1 MAGPATGLNVL
12 ANPLLA
18 TLAPDQQQS
27 LMQLQQQQ
35 AIGQAMLGQGLQPL
49 DTSNRQVGGM
59 GYQISPLE
67 GASKLLNAY
76 LGNKLM
82 MGSLGKQAQIM
93 SSMYGNLFYG
103 QPQQGGV
110 PAAPADSSQSL
121 SVPQPA
127 GADTATMQGPSGGMG
142 LGQPT
147 PVQLGQAMG
156 AQSPQAASSGAG
168 PLTLPGYTPQQSMQ
182 IYATLGPQEYGKLL
196 EARTAPTDATR
207 MAWAAGADPRTA
219 NADALFKTNFVA
231 PITGTGIFRDAR
243 TMKPVAFNPS
253 VPDGATPLFDASGNV
268 AAMQAVPGAAGVAS
282 TMAAARTAGE
292 GSQLP
297 YAGVDAQGNPLP
309 VTSRTAAANQGPAPG
324 GAPTLPGIFVQQE
337 SSGGK
342 TAPDNPY
349 QIQQGTFKQYARAGE
364 SWTNPADRSAVAQRV
379 LASYHQKYGGDLG
392 RIATAYFSGEGNV
405 APTGSPTPFVKN
417 TADANGKTVAS
428 YVGDILGRAGGSG
441 FGAGAGGPIYASA
454 PLGAGAKASADA
466 TNQSNELS
474 TKWTALEKANSEA
487 QSVVSNLQN
496 IRTLAVKAATGPQSD
511 RLNYVNGLL
520 SLAGSEKATDMV
532 TANDLLTKYSNQI
545 VARLGQGDGK
555 GGGMGSDA
563 ARAILQ
569 SAYPNSHMTAQ
580 AINEAADNLVGAAQ
594 MTQAKARLL
603 APLRNANDSAGYTN
617 KELAFDQSADP
628 RIFQYANIKDPAARQ
643 AFAKNLIQQD
653 PTIPQK
659 IQALQ
664 QLGVFK

>member
-1 MAGPATGLNVL
+1 MAGPAMGLNVL

-18 TLAPDQQQS
+18 TLPPDQQQS

-35 AIGQAMLGQGLQPL
+35 ALGQAMLGQGLQPL
-49 DTSNRQVGGM
+49 DTSDRQVGGM
-59 GYQISPLE
+59 GYRISPLE
-67 GASKLLNAY
+67 GVSKLLNAY

-82 MGSLGKQAQIM
+82 MGSLGKQAQLM
-93 SSMYGNLFYG
+93 SDMYGKTFG
-103 QPQQGGV
+103 AQPQVSGA
-110 PAAPADSSQSL
+110 PAASGDPSQSL

-127 GADTATMQGPSGGMG
+127 AADTAVLQGPSGGMG

-156 AQSPQAASSGAG
+156 AQTPQAAPSGAG
-168 PLTLPGYTPQQSMQ
+168 PMTLPGYTPQDSMRM
-182 IYATLGPQEYGKLL
+182 YAMLGPEAYSKLL
-196 EARTAPTDATR
+196 EARVAPTDATR
-207 MAWAAGADPRTA
+207 MAWAAGSDPRAA
-219 NADALFKTNFVA
+219 NADALFKANFVG

-243 TMKPVAFNPS
+243 TMQPTAFNPN

-268 AAMQAVPGAAGVAS
+268 AAVQPLPGAAGVVS
-282 TMAAARTAGE
+282 TMAAAKTAGE

-297 YAGVDAQGNPLP
+297 YAGVDGKGNPVP
-309 VTSRTAAANQGPAPG
+309 VTNRTAAANQGAAPG
-324 GAPTLPGIFVQQE
+324 GAPTLPGIFAQQE

-349 QIQQGTFKQYARAGE
+349 QIQQGTFNQYAKPGE
-364 SWTNPADRSAVAQRV
+364 SWSNPADRSTVAQRV
-379 LASYHQKYGGDLG
+379 LASYDQKYGGDLG

-405 APTGSPTPFVKN
+405 APAGSPTPFIKN

-474 TKWTALEKANSEA
+474 KKWADLDAANREA
-487 QSVVSNLQN
+487 QNTISYLQN
-496 IRTLAVKAATGPQSD
+496 IKGLASKAAVGPQSD
-511 RLNYVNGLL
+511 RLNYINGLL

-532 TANDLLTKYSNQI
+532 TANDLLNKYSGQI
-545 VARLGQGDGK
+545 TARLSAN
-555 GGGMGSDA
+555 GMGTDA
-563 ARAILQ
+563 ARSILQ
-569 SAYPNSHMTAQ
+569 SAYPSAHMNAG
-580 AINEAADNLVGAAQ
+580 AINEAVDNLVGAQQ

-664 QLGVFK
+664 KLGVFK

>member
-1 MAGPATGLNVL
+1 MAGPAMGLNVL

-18 TLAPDQQQS
+18 TLDPDQQQS

-67 GASKLLNAY
+67 GVSKLLNAY

-82 MGSLGKQAQIM
+82 MGSLGQQAQLM
-93 SSMYGNLFYG
+93 SGMYRGAFGGSPQPGAASSPTGDSGGTFSM
-103 QPQQGGV
+103 
-110 PAAPADSSQSL
+110 
-121 SVPQPA
+121 PQPA
-127 GADTATMQGPSGGMG
+127 GADTATLQGPSAGMG
-142 LGQPT
+142 IGQPT
-147 PVQLGQAMG
+147 PVQLGQAMV
-156 AQSPQAASSGAG
+156 AQTPQAAGSGAG
-168 PLTLPGYTPQQSMQ
+168 PMTLPGYTPQDSMLL
-182 IYATLGPQEYGKLL
+182 YAMLGPQEYGKLL

-207 MAWAAGADPRTA
+207 MAWAAGVDPRTA
-219 NADALFKTNFVA
+219 NAGALFKNNFVA
-231 PITGTGIFRDAR
+231 PITGTGIFRDPQ
-243 TMKPVAFNPS
+243 TMQPTAFNPA

-268 AAMQAVPGAAGVAS
+268 AAVQPLQGAAGVAS
-282 TMAAARTAGE
+282 TMAAAKTAGE

-297 YAGVDAQGNPLP
+297 YAGVDAAGNPVP
-309 VTSRTAAANQGPAPG
+309 VTNRTAAANQGSTPAA
-324 GAPTLPGIFVQQE
+324 APTLPGIFAQQE

-349 QIQQGTFKQYARAGE
+349 QIQQATFNRFAQPGE
-364 SWTNPADRSAVAQRV
+364 SWGNPADRSAVAQRV
-379 LASYHQKYGGDLG
+379 LASYDQKYGGDLG

-405 APTGSPTPFVKN
+405 APAGSPTPFIKN
-417 TADANGKTVAS
+417 TADASGKTVAS

-441 FGAGAGGPIYASA
+441 FGGAPGGPIYASA
-454 PLGAGAKASADA
+454 PLGAGAKATADA

-474 TKWTALEKANSEA
+474 QKWTALETANSKA
-487 QSVVSNLQN
+487 QNTISYLQN
-496 IRTLAVKAATGPQSD
+496 IKTLASNAAVGPQSD
-511 RLNYVNGLL
+511 RLNYINGLL

-532 TANDLLTKYSNQI
+532 TANDLLNKYSGQI
-545 VARLGQGDGK
+545 TAGLSAN
-555 GGGMGSDA
+555 GMGTDA

-569 SAYPNSHMTAQ
+569 SAYPSAHMNLG
-580 AINEAADNLVGAAQ
+580 AINEAVDNLVGAQQ

-628 RIFQYANIKDPAARQ
+628 RIFQYANIKDPSARQ
-643 AFAKNLIQQD
+643 AFAKTLIQQD